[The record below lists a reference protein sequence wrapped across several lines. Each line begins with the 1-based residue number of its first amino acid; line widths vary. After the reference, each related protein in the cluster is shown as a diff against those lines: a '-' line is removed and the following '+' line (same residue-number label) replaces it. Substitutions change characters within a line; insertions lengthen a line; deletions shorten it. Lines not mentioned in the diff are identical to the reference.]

1 MRTTFHKLFWLWQLP
16 KEEAWINEMAEHGY
30 GLVSAGRVTYEFED
44 IEDGKYKYKALFVR
58 GSFTSEKNRE
68 FLKFMEEMDVH
79 NTGHVSYP
87 GRTVIY
93 LRYDSS
99 MEDFDVYSDLDSKIE
114 YEKTLVSYLL
124 FAAIMNLFAW
134 VLNMFIFFT
143 NCVRGYPSYIS
154 LACALNLVLAVILIK
169 NILKHVNKI
178 KEYKVEREI
187 HE

>member
-44 IEDGKYKYKALFVR
+44 IEDGKYKYKALFFK
-58 GSFTSEKNRE
+58 GSFTSEKIRE

-87 GRTVIY
+87 GHTVIY

-99 MEDFDVYSDLDSKIE
+99 VEDFDIYSDLDSKIE
-114 YEKTLVSYLL
+114 YERTLVSYLL
-124 FAAIMNLFAW
+124 FATIVNLLAW
-134 VLNMFIFFT
+134 VLNMTIFIT
-143 NCVRGYPSYIS
+143 NCARGYPSYIS
-154 LACALNLVLAVILIK
+154 LACALNLVLAVVLIK
-169 NILKHVNKI
+169 NILNHIYRI
-178 KEYKVEREI
+178 KEYKTEREI

>member
-68 FLKFMEEMDVH
+68 FLKFMEEMGVH

-124 FAAIMNLFAW
+124 FAAIMNLIAW

-154 LACALNLVLAVILIK
+154 LVCALNLVLAVILIK